1 MKEFN
6 IHRFLDLAGGVR
18 IDDLDWDLCREVGV
32 SDEEARILRYMG
44 DTESHTLLYMRDLL
58 AGHSTRDPEIMQ
70 FLSVWVY
77 EELCHGRAID
87 RLLTAAGHP
96 PQEAR
101 MADVAA
107 NSAFHELL
115 EALVSHAVAWT
126 TPRFI
131 AVHMTWG
138 AINEATAAAAYQA
151 VEERTANPVLKKLTS
166 RMARQER
173 RHMSFYWH
181 QAKKRMDGDPM
192 AQRLVRFAIKRFWTL
207 VGSGVGGRENLEY
220 VAGHLFS
227 TEEARKPLVYAD
239 GLIAQL
245 PGLEW
250 FNGITT
256 QTIER
261 AKAYESKHGPGV
273 YRTNTHR
280 LPGSQ
285 APAGQIVA

>member
-1 MKEFN
+1 MLPPVKEFS
-6 IHRFLDLAGGVR
+6 IHRFLDLAGGVK
-18 IDDLDWDLCREVGV
+18 IDDLDWDLCAEVGV

-87 RLLTAAGHP
+87 RLLAAAGRP
-96 PQEAR
+96 PAEDRMSKVAQSSALHEVVEA
-101 MADVAA
+101 V
-107 NSAFHELL
+107 
-115 EALVSHAVAWT
+115 VSHAVAWT

-151 VEERTANPVLKKLTS
+151 VELRTANPVLRKLTS

-181 QAKKRMDGDPM
+181 QAKKRMEGDPW
-192 AQRLVRFAIKRFWTL
+192 AQKLVTFALKRFWTL

-220 VAGHLFS
+220 VAGHLFA
-227 TEEARKPLVYAD
+227 TDEDRKPLVHAD
-239 GLIAQL
+239 ELIAQL

-250 FNGITT
+250 FDGITR

-261 AKAYESKHGPGV
+261 ANAYERAHGKGT
-273 YRTNTHR
+273 YRTNSHR
-280 LPGSQ
+280 VRSGSN
-285 APAGQIVA
+285 AA

>member
-1 MKEFN
+1 
-6 IHRFLDLAGGVR
+6 
-18 IDDLDWDLCREVGV
+18 
-32 SDEEARILRYMG
+32 
-44 DTESHTLLYMRDLL
+44 MRDLL

-87 RLLTAAGHP
+87 RLLAAAGHP
-96 PQEAR
+96 PEEKR
-101 MADVAA
+101 IADVAA
-107 NSAFHELL
+107 SSALHELV
-115 EALVSHAVAWT
+115 EALCSHAVAWT

-151 VEERTANPVLKKLTS
+151 IETRTANPVLKTLTS

-181 QAKKRMDGDPM
+181 QAKKRMTGDPW

-207 VGSGVGGRENLEY
+207 VGSGVGGRHNLEY
-220 VAGHLFS
+220 VAGHLFADD
-227 TEEARKPLVYAD
+227 EARKPLVYAD
-239 GLIAQL
+239 ELIAQL

-250 FNGITT
+250 FDGITR

-261 AKAYESKHGPGV
+261 AKAYEQQHGPGQ

-280 LPGSQ
+280 V
-285 APAGQIVA
+285 PAGLNVA

>member
-1 MKEFN
+1 
-6 IHRFLDLAGGVR
+6 
-18 IDDLDWDLCREVGV
+18 
-32 SDEEARILRYMG
+32 MG

-87 RLLTAAGHP
+87 RLLAATGHP
-96 PQEAR
+96 PEEDR
-101 MADVAA
+101 MSEVAA
-107 NSAFHELL
+107 GSALHELV
-115 EALVSHAVAWT
+115 EAVVSQAVAWT

-151 VEERTANPVLKKLTS
+151 VEQRTANPVLKKLTS

-181 QAKKRMDGDPM
+181 QAKKRMEGDVW
-192 AQRLVRFAIKRFWTL
+192 AQRLVKFALERFWTL
-207 VGSGVGGRENLEY
+207 VGSGVGGRQNLEF
-220 VAGHLFS
+220 VAGHLFAD
-227 TEEARKPLVYAD
+227 EESRRPLVSAD
-239 GLIAQL
+239 ALIARL

-250 FNGITT
+250 FDFITR

-261 AKAYESKHGPGV
+261 ATAYERAHGKGA

-280 LPGSQ
+280 VGSGSN
-285 APAGQIVA
+285 AA

>member
-1 MKEFN
+1 MLAAVKEFN

-18 IDDLDWDLCREVGV
+18 IDDLDWKLCREIGL
-32 SDEEARILRYMG
+32 SDEEARILRYMA

-87 RLLTAAGHP
+87 RLLRESGYPA
-96 PQEAR
+96 QEER
-101 MADVAA
+101 MADVAKG
-107 NSAFHELL
+107 SALHEVV
-115 EALVSHAVAWT
+115 EAVISHAVAWT

-138 AINEATAAAAYQA
+138 AINEATAAAAYQS
-151 VEERTANPVLKKLTS
+151 VEQRTANPVLKTLVS

-192 AQRLVRFAIKRFWTL
+192 TQRLVRFAIKRFWTL

-220 VAGHLFS
+220 VAAHLFADEPS
-227 TEEARKPLVYAD
+227 RKGLDYAD
-239 GLIAQL
+239 DLISQL
-245 PGLEW
+245 PGMEW
-250 FNGITT
+250 FDGVTR

-261 AKAYESKHGPGV
+261 AESYERVHGKGV
-273 YRTNTHR
+273 YRTNSHR
-280 LPGSQ
+280 V
-285 APAGQIVA
+285 PAGQNVA